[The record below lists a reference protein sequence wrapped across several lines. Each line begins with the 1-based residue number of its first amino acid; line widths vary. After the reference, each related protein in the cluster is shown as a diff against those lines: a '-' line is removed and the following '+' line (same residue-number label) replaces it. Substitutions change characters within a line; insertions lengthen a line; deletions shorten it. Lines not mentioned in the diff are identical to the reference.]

1 MKTVE
6 KLAAGWLVTLGFM
19 FLAISASE
27 IVDRSAQSIKI
38 YPVEDEQI
46 FTAPNAHKDSNDTI
60 LGGIIFGGPTIILGT
75 WLSLELYLQSRRDKK
90 LIAQQKND
98 YLQSQFYQ
106 ILQQNHGKVTLL
118 NFAMQSQLP
127 PAAAKQYLD
136 QKAKEFNANF
146 QVNEEGGVSYHFDV

>member
-27 IVDRSAQSIKI
+27 IIDRHEKSVKI
-38 YPVEDEQI
+38 YPVEDEVV
-46 FTAPNAHKDSNDTI
+46 FTAPNAEKDSNDAIT
-60 LGGIIFGGPTIILGT
+60 GGIIFGLPTMILGT
-75 WLSLELYLQSRRDKK
+75 WLSLELYQQNRKDKK
-90 LIAQQKND
+90 NLAQQKND

-106 ILQQNHGKVTLL
+106 VLQQNHGKVTLL
-118 NFAMQSQLP
+118 SFAMQSQLS
-127 PAAAKQYLD
+127 PAEAKQYLD

-146 QVNEEGGVSYHFDV
+146 HVNEEGGVSYHFDV